1 MKKVGE
7 DAGCRTPDQV
17 AAKLEGRGADRYPAP
32 DQPAHRVRV
41 EQVIEAEGQD
51 RCDLVGVGDH
61 SRFFR
66 DQADDRL
73 DPERGGEGA
82 DRGYRADHIDQVR
95 PQVDLFVGF
104 AQRGFLEI
112 TVLDLERVHAAEHVG
127 HLVGHRAGEQRRVRE
142 PVVRRAELDHPVLDA
157 GEPRGRALVALR
169 RAPPVGHARALAR
182 EQPHLHVELLEAR
195 AALLEEF
202 LTAREQADPKAVPQA
217 MRDELEQ
224 VRTQIGE
231 RREAER
237 RAREDVLEP
246 EPTPQAAIPVEA
258 PTSKTTNPKVN
269 ATLLTL
275 GLASVVGG
283 TVVLAVGARNSSQI
297 DARVDEQL
305 AALAAVPEY
314 TEGQRQEFRDAIAA
328 WEQDNRAT
336 ARGMIVGGAVL
347 AAAGVGLSA
356 WGLVRIGHDR
366 KHDQPSRTAWATP
379 VLSREHIGLQLR
391 IGF

>member
-1 MKKVGE
+1 MRSHSRSPGHARLLALVVGLP
-7 DAGCRTPDQV
+7 CL
-17 AAKLEGRGADRYPAP
+17 AAPPCLAATSRVTAATEPTAP
-32 DQPAHRVRV
+32 SYKELMR
-41 EQVIEAEGQD
+41 EAEAKQ
-51 RCDLVGVGDH
+51 GVGAYAESAALFAEAYR
-61 SRFFR
+61 SRPPKKR
-66 DQADDRL
+66 ADD
-73 DPERGGEGA
+73 
-82 DRGYRADHIDQVR
+82 
-95 PQVDLFVGF
+95 VG
-104 AQRGFLEI
+104 EI
-112 TVLDLERVHAAEHVG
+112 TVES
-127 HLVGHRAGEQRRVRE
+127 
-142 PVVRRAELDHPVLDA
+142 
-157 GEPRGRALVALR
+157 
-169 RAPPVGHARALAR
+169 ALADYR
-182 EQPHLHVELLEAR
+182 LASEQAPADIELLEAR